1 MQMKSLG
8 IINVNL
14 NITDQLMTMYAT
26 FDILSKKWEYN
37 GPVHQL
43 YIDLYEAYDS
53 VGREVLCSV
62 LTKTGNPQS

>member
-14 NITDQLMTMYAT
+14 NITDQLMTMYSACN
-26 FDILSKKWEYN
+26 ILCKKWENN
-37 GPVHQL
+37 GPIQQL
-43 YIDLYEAYDS
+43 YIDLYKAYDS

-62 LTKTGNPQS
+62 LIETGNLLS